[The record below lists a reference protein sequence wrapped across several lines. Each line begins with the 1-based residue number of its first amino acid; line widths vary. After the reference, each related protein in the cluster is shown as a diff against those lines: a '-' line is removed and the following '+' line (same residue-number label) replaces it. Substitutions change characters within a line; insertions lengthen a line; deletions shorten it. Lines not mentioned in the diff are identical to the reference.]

1 MDTQR
6 YLLNIINS
14 LHGKEPVKENFN
26 TFDVLSDIRSL
37 WEDRIIESFYTFTL
51 TENFQNQSDKYQIL
65 SVLYAVVFSVCV
77 GLFVAFFT
85 FSAASF
91 NMSWCYNKA
100 LGHSNLETT
109 YWALLSFIFFAI
121 YFPYYG
127 LILQPLCIK
136 PKNSWT
142 KTVEVYITWATS
154 IGLPIWSFFFSKV
167 F

>member
-1 MDTQR
+1 METQR

-14 LHGKEPVKENFN
+14 LHGKEPVKESFN

-37 WEDRIIESFYTFTL
+37 WEDRIIQSFYTFTL
-51 TENFQNQSDKYQIL
+51 TENFENKTDKNEIL
-65 SVLYAVVFSVCV
+65 SVLYGIAISLCL
-77 GLFVAFFT
+77 GIFVAIFIFA
-85 FSAASF
+85 AASF

-100 LGHSNLETT
+100 LGHSTLETT
-109 YWALLSFIFFAI
+109 YWAFLSFFFFVL

-136 PKNSWT
+136 QKNSWT
-142 KTVEVYITWATS
+142 RTLEVYITWTTS
-154 IGLPIWSFFFSKV
+154 VGLPIWSFFFSKV